1 MLVLL
6 NYSVLDFKLH
16 RISLLSSERAR
27 IHACI
32 EQF

>member
-16 RISLLSSERAR
+16 HISLFSSERAR
-27 IHACI
+27 IYACT